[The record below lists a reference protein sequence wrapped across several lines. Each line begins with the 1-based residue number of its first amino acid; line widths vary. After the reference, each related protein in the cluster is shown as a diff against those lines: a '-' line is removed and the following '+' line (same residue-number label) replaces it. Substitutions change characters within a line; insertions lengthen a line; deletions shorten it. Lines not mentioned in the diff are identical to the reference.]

1 MFAEA
6 HDEAEAVS
14 RILAR
19 GVKGIVLK
27 RGAAGASYFN
37 EAGEIRRGER
47 FRR

>member
-27 RGAAGASYFN
+27 RGAAGASYF
-37 EAGEIRRGER
+37 RRGWRDPRVER